1 MTERTEFDDAI
12 DAAID
17 LLIQDET
24 ESFSLQ
30 VCEGDD
36 THLVSSQR
44 DSFTVDMKLR
54 QVAVA
59 LQELSE
65 LSKQIDGAPDME
77 PIGVAHAAMH
87 VADREDLELSDSQFK

>member
-1 MTERTEFDDAI
+1 MPERTEFDDAI
-12 DAAID
+12 DEAID
-17 LLIQDET
+17 LLIQDQT
-24 ESFSLQ
+24 ESFALQ
-30 VCEGDD
+30 VCEGED

-44 DSFTVDMKLR
+44 DSFTVDLKLR

-65 LSKQIDGAPDME
+65 LSEQIDGAPDMD

-87 VADREDLELSDSQFK
+87 VAERENLELSDSQFE